1 MVNITKH
8 AYQRYAERIMDKTE
22 KQSQEQYIATN
33 RDLISERINTMI
45 DYGEEL
51 FTGRVKEGNEATFYI
66 NGTWIILVDKEKNS
80 VITLYKINLIR
91 GDEEFNKIFAN
102 RLVEK
107 IRTLN
112 NELEDIE
119 GENTHAYEELLRE
132 QAANLE
138 RIKEYESL
146 ISDLEQTVKSIEQRM
161 DSIEFYEKEINMN
174 IMHTVEDL
182 VSKKVF

>member
-8 AYQRYAERIMDKTE
+8 AYQRYAERIMGRDS
-22 KQSQEQYIATN
+22 KQTQEQYIATN

-66 NGTWIILVDKEKNS
+66 NGTWVILVDKDKNS

-91 GDEEFNKIFAN
+91 DDEDFNKLFAG

-107 IRTLN
+107 IKEYKGTLKSVAAEN
-112 NELEDIE
+112 KEEKEKLESEL
-119 GENTHAYEELLRE
+119 T
-132 QAANLE
+132 QCQE
-138 RIKEYESL
+138 RIAEYEYI
-146 ISDLEQTVKSIEQRM
+146 ISGLEKNIVSIKDRM
-161 DSIEFYEKEINMN
+161 DSIKIYEDEILVK
-174 IMHTVEDL
+174 IMGTVEDL
-182 VSKKVF
+182 VSRKVF

>member
-8 AYQRYAERIMDKTE
+8 ASQRYAERIMDKTE

-33 RDLISERINTMI
+33 RDLISGRINTMI
-45 DYGEEL
+45 DYGEEV

-66 NGTWIILVDKEKNS
+66 NGTWVILVDKDKNS

-91 GDEEFNKIFAN
+91 DDEEFNKSFAN

-107 IRTLN
+107 IKSLKL
-112 NELEDIE
+112 ELEA
-119 GENTHAYEELLRE
+119 TEEVNL
-132 QAANLE
+132 QDQINLE
-138 RIKEYESL
+138 REKGKNQERIEEYKYIITELEHTITSIDQRINAIKA
-146 ISDLEQTVKSIEQRM
+146 
-161 DSIEFYEKEINMN
+161 YEKEINMS